1 MLLQEVNSTE
11 IVIPGYDAYFQPT
24 ITHRSQGRKSGR
36 RNARGQTAIYID
48 KTVPHI
54 EAWGYAEN
62 HYRGET
68 LRDVM
73 AANYMELLND
83 PEIPTRYGHGRQG
96 DTTPDL
102 TWGSRN
108 ARTDWEVS
116 MDAMGSDHFPILV
129 TLKNVRGINNQK
141 IKTQITKWDDYRNL
155 LQEWEVLEGETRPCD
170 LVQRLRAAKAQA
182 TRTVNVDPDTPK
194 PDLHLLNLWDTR
206 IEALTRYR
214 ERGKKPWLRRRLD
227 QATEEARKHAQNLA
241 QERWQDMCNYF
252 NGRMHLP
259 QIWNMFRSWQGKSK
273 RRTAAQMVALRL
285 DKSEEEIAAMAG
297 ATFFPQPNEKNKTCY
312 DHGDEA
318 RTAAPNDTPFT
329 LAELQAAL
337 DVANVRS
344 APGPDCVSF
353 AELRNLPTGIQV
365 QTP

>member
-1 MLLQEVNSTE
+1 MGVRTRFSKRALLLVSVYVRPRRTGRARENWYWIYYIRFTYSSDI
-11 IVIPGYDAYFQPT
+11 IVIAGDF
-24 ITHRSQGRKSGR
+24 
-36 RNARGQTAIYID
+36 NARHQ
-48 KTVPHI
+48 
-54 EAWGYAEN
+54 AWGYTEN

-129 TLKNVRGINNQK
+129 TLKNVRGTNNQK

-194 PDLHLLNLWDTR
+194 PDLHLLHLWDTR

-214 ERGKKPWLRRRLD
+214 ERGKKQWLRRRLD
-227 QATEEARKHAQNLA
+227 QATEEAGKHAHNLA
-241 QERWQDMCNYF
+241 QERWQDVCNHF

-259 QIWNMFRSWQGKSK
+259 QIWNMFRS
-273 RRTAAQMVALRL
+273 
-285 DKSEEEIAAMAG
+285 
-297 ATFFPQPNEKNKTCY
+297 
-312 DHGDEA
+312 
-318 RTAAPNDTPFT
+318 
-329 LAELQAAL
+329 
-337 DVANVRS
+337 
-344 APGPDCVSF
+344 
-353 AELRNLPTGIQV
+353 
-365 QTP
+365 